1 MEPAVSTQRPFAAF
15 TMVTT
20 VPVDP
25 VEPVCVLAARSWA
38 GAELMIARADM
49 MTDREYKNC

>member
-1 MEPAVSTQRPFAAF
+1 MPFAAF